1 MKTIRKILS
10 IVAVAGVLLG
20 STMTVCAQNCVVTRS
35 QVWVNAGKSAFT
47 SATSKKLRGP
57 KKCYIRLV
65 AYKIDNYPDNTI
77 PPKKYVNARLYL
89 GDRRTVASAIA
100 SFREPSR
107 VGFYNYDYMS
117 GGVAMVNNYYCLR
130 SNCTLSNSYWAK
142 FDWSPDPY

>member
-10 IVAVAGVLLG
+10 IVAVAGILLG
-20 STMTVCAQNCVVTRS
+20 STMTVCAQNCDPVRS
-35 QVWVNAGKSAFT
+35 EVWVNAGSVAFT
-47 SATSKKLRGP
+47 SQKSKKKTNKSR
-57 KKCYIRLV
+57 CYIRLV
-65 AYKIDNYPDNTI
+65 AYKIDKYPDNTI

-142 FDWSPDPY
+142 FDWSPDPF